1 MKTRK
6 VVIKS
11 IGISLLFLLALV
23 LIVIVF
29 FVPKLTGGDKYD
41 ETNTVEYS
49 ATVNKIEKL
58 NSDYIIYLNEYNCKL
73 KVYSNQLD
81 SEQDLA
87 IIFSGDK
94 ISFRIISTS
103 KTFNI
108 FEHEEITQTVICSL
122 YKEDVEIISLA
133 KSNEILMTQMVLVRI
148 FVVAVAVILVI
159 VGILCSVLLFKKY
172 KKKLNN

>member
-1 MKTRK
+1 M
-6 VVIKS
+6 
-11 IGISLLFLLALV
+11 
-23 LIVIVF
+23 
-29 FVPKLTGGDKYD
+29 
-41 ETNTVEYS
+41 
-49 ATVNKIEKL
+49 
-58 NSDYIIYLNEYNCKL
+58 
-73 KVYSNQLD
+73 D

-94 ISFRIISTS
+94 ISFRIISAS

-133 KSNEILMTQMVLVRI
+133 KSNEILMTQMVLARI

-172 KKKLNN
+172 KKKFNN